1 MLSAIKAKAFY
12 IDLILYSS
20 RKADNIKIIFYLVGG
35 MKKMLY
41 CCETCGKKFTTEEQ
55 ALDCERVHAEEKAK
69 RDELVK
75 AREDRVKEVNSLFKT
90 FYNAYKSF
98 YNDYGVFP
106 EISGS
111 FNKFSPLE
119 KMIFGMF

>member
-1 MLSAIKAKAFY
+1 
-12 IDLILYSS
+12 
-20 RKADNIKIIFYLVGG
+20 
-35 MKKMLY
+35 MLY

-69 RDELVK
+69 KEELLK
-75 AREDRVKEVNSLFKT
+75 AREDREKEVNGYFKA
-90 FYNAYKSF
+90 FYDAYKSF

-106 EISGS
+106 EISGG

>member
-1 MLSAIKAKAFY
+1 
-12 IDLILYSS
+12 
-20 RKADNIKIIFYLVGG
+20 
-35 MKKMLY
+35 MLY

-69 RDELVK
+69 KEELSK

-90 FYNAYKSF
+90 FYN
-98 YNDYGVFP
+98 DYGVFP
-106 EISGS
+106 EISGG

>member
-1 MLSAIKAKAFY
+1 
-12 IDLILYSS
+12 
-20 RKADNIKIIFYLVGG
+20 
-35 MKKMLY
+35 MLY

-55 ALDCERVHAEEKAK
+55 ALDCEKVHAEEKAK
-69 RDELVK
+69 REELTK
-75 AREDRVKEVNSLFKT
+75 AREDRAKEADSLFKT
-90 FYNAYKSF
+90 FCDAYKSF

-106 EISGS
+106 EINVG

>member
-1 MLSAIKAKAFY
+1 
-12 IDLILYSS
+12 
-20 RKADNIKIIFYLVGG
+20 
-35 MKKMLY
+35 MLY
-41 CCETCGKKFTTEEQ
+41 CCETCGKKYSTEEE
-55 ALDCERVHAEEKAK
+55 ALNCERVHAEEKAK

-75 AREDRVKEVNSLFKT
+75 ARDERVKEVDSLFKT

-106 EISGS
+106 EISGG

>member
-1 MLSAIKAKAFY
+1 
-12 IDLILYSS
+12 
-20 RKADNIKIIFYLVGG
+20 
-35 MKKMLY
+35 MLY
-41 CCETCGKKFTTEEQ
+41 CCETCGKRYSTEEE

-75 AREDRVKEVNSLFKT
+75 ARDDREKEVNGYFKA
-90 FYNAYKSF
+90 FYDAYKKF

-106 EISGS
+106 EISGG

-119 KMIFGMF
+119 KMIFGML

>member
-1 MLSAIKAKAFY
+1 
-12 IDLILYSS
+12 
-20 RKADNIKIIFYLVGG
+20 
-35 MKKMLY
+35 MLY
-41 CCETCGKKFTTEEQ
+41 CCETCGKRYSTEKE

-75 AREDRVKEVNSLFKT
+75 ARDDREKEVNGYFKA
-90 FYNAYKSF
+90 FYDAYKKF

-106 EISGS
+106 EISGG